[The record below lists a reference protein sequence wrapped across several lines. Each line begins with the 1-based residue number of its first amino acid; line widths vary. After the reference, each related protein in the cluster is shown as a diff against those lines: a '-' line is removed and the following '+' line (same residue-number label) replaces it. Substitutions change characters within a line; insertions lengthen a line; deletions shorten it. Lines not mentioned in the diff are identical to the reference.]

1 MFQVRLKREKKKQK
15 KTHKSWPSWDIHLYG
30 VVNDEIGGT
39 DGVNL
44 HWVSAKSLDCFT
56 HGSKV
61 HNHRHATGDTN
72 NRFPQPQAQHWWYK
86 QQISTTTGTP
96 LWHKQISTTTGTLLA
111 IQITNNRFPQP
122 QAQHRQYKQQISTT
136 TGNTNNRFSQPQAPH
151 WQYKTNNRFPQP
163 QAHHQQQKQTTGSTT
178 KHRQTTG
185 IVAIQHSH
193 RDRHSSPAMQTRT
206 DFHFFFKTGKPP
218 AMQTSNRFAQLQL
231 QKMLFPQQNT
241 GTALVTHTDFH
252 NPRQMIGNAINRLY
266 IYIYIHTYKQQIS
279 TTGTALTIQTDFHNH
294 RHTIGNKNNR
304 SPQPQTHYW
313 QHEQ

>member
-1 MFQVRLKREKKKQK
+1 M
-15 KTHKSWPSWDIHLYG
+15 
-30 VVNDEIGGT
+30 VNDEIGGT

-61 HNHRHATGDTN
+61 HNHRHATGD
-72 NRFPQPQAQHWWYK
+72 
-86 QQISTTTGTP
+86 
-96 LWHKQISTTTGTLLA
+96 
-111 IQITNNRFPQP
+111 TNNRFPQP

-252 NPRQMIGNAINRLY
+252 NPRQMIGNAINRF
-266 IYIYIHTYKQQIS
+266 YIYIHTYIQTTDFYNRHSTDNTNRFPQPQAHYWQQEQQIS
-279 TTGTALTIQTDFHNH
+279 TTTD
-294 RHTIGNKNNR
+294 TLLA
-304 SPQPQTHYW
+304 T
-313 QHEQ
+313 